1 MIKNWLVATYKINE
15 VKRLEENLS
24 NQKFDYFL
32 PKITTKK
39 INCKSKEEILFPGYI
54 FVNTTIENYSAL
66 RYTVGIK
73 NILKFGEKI
82 SCISNEEVKLMQITE
97 ETSKK
102 NPISNKVKIGQDALI
117 ARGSLKGSLVKIC
130 SLPSNERVGILLSF
144 LGSERQISISKK
156 DLVFQ

>member
-1 MIKNWLVATYKINE
+1 MK
-15 VKRLEENLS
+15 
-24 NQKFDYFL
+24 
-32 PKITTKK
+32 
-39 INCKSKEEILFPGYI
+39 
-54 FVNTTIENYSAL
+54 
-66 RYTVGIK
+66 
-73 NILKFGEKI
+73 
-82 SCISNEEVKLMQITE
+82 ITE